1 MARENSSVEAWE
13 NSSVEACGNV
23 FVRLWSALKI
33 TASAHVV
40 IVLHGH
46 AGSVHGGRQLTA
58 APEPTTGAEYCE
70 LNGLDPTKVEYV
82 IPNIDATILASIE
95 ANKAAGKRPANE
107 QLAWP
112 GLHQTNWCETTH
124 CRAGYAICLA
134 GKAGF
139 ELEKKF
145 GSEIAGKMIYAVSR
159 PDDRPLPD
167 FHASDEAAMADIIA
181 SAEYGK

>member
-1 MARENSSVEAWE
+1 MARE

-82 IPNIDATILASIE
+82 ISNIDATILASIE
-95 ANKAAGKRPANE
+95 ANKAAGKN
-107 QLAWP
+107 
-112 GLHQTNWCETTH
+112 GLRMNDWHGQDCDETNWCETTH